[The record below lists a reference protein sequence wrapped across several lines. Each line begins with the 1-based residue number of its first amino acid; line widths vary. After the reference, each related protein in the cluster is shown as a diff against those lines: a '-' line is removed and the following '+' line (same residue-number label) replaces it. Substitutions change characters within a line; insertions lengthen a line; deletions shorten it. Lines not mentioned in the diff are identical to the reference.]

1 MREIVFGIAG
11 GLLLGGCSVHPLPDQ
26 VTRQSTLG
34 IVTAI
39 RCEAQQAIFEHAP
52 GPAFNKGAIGYIFN
66 FDIIEHNQAGMDLS
80 FKQQFISGGEFDL
93 TLAGAKADLL
103 RRADRR
109 FTIVDTFEEL
119 KRADCSDELR
129 RSRFKYPIAGSIG
142 LNEVIATFIGIDQ
155 LGVRRLALEDFA
167 PAQIGG
173 HAATFSDEL
182 TYTTAI
188 DTGTLNPKL
197 TLNPVPGVFR
207 LTELSITKKA
217 DRVDVHKVLLAL
229 ALPDPPRS
237 APTFATRT
245 AARRTAARGM
255 GARGMGVR
263 GFDGRMA
270 GPVVDSTAFVQGLPS
285 KIQIQGEISPEARV
299 LMELDRR
306 ILLSR
311 AIVIAP

>member
-1 MREIVFGIAG
+1 MRKIVFGIAG
-11 GLLLGGCSVHPLPDQ
+11 GLVLGGCSVHPLPDQ

-39 RCEAQQAIFEHAP
+39 RCEAQQAIFEHAAA
-52 GPAFNKGAIGYIFN
+52 PAFSGGAIGYIFD
-66 FDIIEHNQAGMDLS
+66 FDITEHNNAGIDLS
-80 FKQQFISGGEFDL
+80 FKQPFLSGGAFDL
-93 TLAGAKADLL
+93 TLIGTNADLK
-103 RRADRR
+103 RQAERR

-119 KRADCSDELR
+119 KRADCSEELR

-155 LGVRRLALEDFA
+155 LGVRRLPVDGV

-182 TYTTAI
+182 TYTTAL
-188 DTGTLNPKL
+188 DSGTLNPKL
-197 TLNPVPGVFR
+197 TLEPVPGVFR
-207 LTELSITKKA
+207 LTSLSVTKKS
-217 DRVDVHKVLLAL
+217 DRMDVHKLTLAL

-237 APTFATRT
+237 SPTFAVRA

-255 GARGMGVR
+255 GSP
-263 GFDGRMA
+263 MA
-270 GPVVDSTAFVQGLPS
+270 MTGSSAFVQGLPS
-285 KIQIQGEISPEARV
+285 KIQIQGEVSPQARV

-306 ILLSR
+306 VLLSK

>member
-1 MREIVFGIAG
+1 MLRVVFGMAAVLI
-11 GLLLGGCSVHPLPDQ
+11 LVGCSVHPLPDQ

-39 RCEAQQAIFEHAP
+39 HCEAQQAILEHAP
-52 GPAFNKGAIGYIFN
+52 EPAFNKGAIGYIFD
-66 FDIIEHNQAGMDLS
+66 FDIIEHNQAGLDVAFS
-80 FKQQFISGGEFDL
+80 QPFISGGAFDL
-93 TLAGAKADLL
+93 TLTGAKADLL
-103 RRADRR
+103 RRAERR

-119 KRADCSDELR
+119 KRADCSEELR

-155 LGVRRLALEDFA
+155 LGVRRLGLEDFK
-167 PAQIGG
+167 PAEIGG

-217 DRVDVHKVLLAL
+217 DRVDKHRLLLAL

-237 APTFATRT
+237 SPTHAVRM

-255 GARGMGVR
+255 GVVAGGPMG
-263 GFDGRMA
+263 
-270 GPVVDSTAFVQGLPS
+270 GPIVGSTAFVQGLPS
-285 KIQIQGEISPEARV
+285 KIQIQGEVSPQARV

-306 ILLSR
+306 VLLSK